1 VSFRLERGQNIR
13 VKAKHNTVQEQVLTL
28 NQASARS
35 PRHGVQVEALR
46 MIPLQVCEV
55 IIEKRLANRTVRA
68 FFQAC
73 PTTSGIIGLRPSND
87 LLMPKARSTVGVANV
102 VQSTH
107 RPPS

>member
-1 VSFRLERGQNIR
+1 M
-13 VKAKHNTVQEQVLTL
+13 
-28 NQASARS
+28 ASKLR
-35 PRHGVQVEALR
+35 RLR

-73 PTTSGIIGLRPSND
+73 PTTSGILGLRASNV

-102 VQSTH
+102 VLKYSSH
-107 RPPS
+107 PIPSAIMMPPAII